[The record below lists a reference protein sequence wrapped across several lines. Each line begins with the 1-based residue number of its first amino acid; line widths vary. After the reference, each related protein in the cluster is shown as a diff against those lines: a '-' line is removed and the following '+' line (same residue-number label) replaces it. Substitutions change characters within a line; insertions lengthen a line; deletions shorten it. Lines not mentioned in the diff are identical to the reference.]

1 MGETMQAV
9 VLRAYGT
16 DDAVRIETVDRPA
29 PGAGEL
35 LVRVIAAG
43 VNPIDWK
50 IRDGAGE
57 RLGMTLPIRMGGE
70 LVGTVEAVGPGAE
83 GFAVGEVVFGM
94 VHTGAFAEYASVPT
108 TDFVRAPSNLDAVAA
123 AALPLA
129 GTTAWQALFGK
140 ARLAAGQRL
149 LVTNSSG
156 GVGSLAVQ
164 FAHAAGAHVTAVGSG
179 RNEAFVRGLGADV
192 FIDYTEHSFEEVACD
207 MDVVFDTLG
216 GDAFSRAFRSLRRG
230 GYMVTVVAFPS
241 DEAERYGVE
250 VTRSF
255 TVPSASSLT
264 AIRDLAEAGKVVPAI
279 DTVLPLTQ
287 VRQALA
293 RSEQG
298 RARGK
303 IVLRMDDAVEGQN

>member
-1 MGETMQAV
+1 MKGV
-9 VLRAYGT
+9 VLREYSR
-16 DDAVRIETVDRPA
+16 DDALRIETVDRPR
-29 PGAGEL
+29 PGTGEL
-35 LVRVIAAG
+35 LVRVGAAG

-57 RLGMTLPIRMGGE
+57 RLGMMLPIRMGGE

-94 VHTGAFAEYASVPT
+94 VHTGAFAEYAAVRAA
-108 TDFVRAPSNLDAVAA
+108 DFVRAPSNLDMVAA

-140 ARLAAGQRL
+140 AGLAAGQRL

-164 FAHAAGAHVTAVGSG
+164 FAHAAGAHVTAVASG
-179 RNEAFVRGLGADV
+179 RNEAFVRGLGADA
-192 FIDYTEHSFEEVACD
+192 FIDYAEQPFEEVAHD

-216 GDAFSRAFRSLRRG
+216 GDAFRRAFRSLGRG
-230 GYMVTVVAFPS
+230 GVMVTVVAFPG

-255 TVPSASSLT
+255 TVPSASDLA
-264 AIRDLAEAGKVVPAI
+264 AIRDLAEAGEVVPAI
-279 DTVLPLTQ
+279 DSVLPLPR
-287 VRQALA
+287 VKKALA

-303 IVLRMDDAVEGQN
+303 IVLRL